1 MFSAFKR
8 SLSVRL
14 LAIFVV
20 AFLLLVILLRLG
32 VGHSL
37 KTQVLELQAQNMV
50 RIASAIYEPR
60 QQTINIERA
69 QKIAERSGL
78 DIHIFVGPDNE
89 QSWSST
95 GDIIEQNRF
104 EFELVAIDF
113 PVHRRKHHRHIKPEV
128 SVAKKGG
135 ERLYKVVMP
144 DVSILFNVKFYRY
157 TGLGLHWL
165 FIGLLFLGGLYWAI
179 RRLFSP
185 LKDINQVVSKVSQG
199 DFSARTVVKR
209 QDELGA
215 LAEQV
220 NQMAADIEQMLE
232 AKRGLLLAISHELR
246 TPITRAKVALEL
258 MQQSSHQTAVADD
271 IREMELIINELTEA
285 EKLGSHA
292 IISRQVVSL
301 NELVNQVINEYF
313 ADEEII
319 FVEHADSPFVNVDMV
334 RVKVLIKNLLQN
346 ALKYTPPGN
355 QPPQI
360 SVQLDEGSFNLCVK
374 DSGVGIEEGMI
385 DKVVEPF
392 YRVDPSRQRNTG
404 GFGLGLYLCKAIA
417 EAHNGSLKIQSE
429 IGVGTQ
435 ITANIG
441 LG

>member
-1 MFSAFKR
+1 M
-8 SLSVRL
+8 
-14 LAIFVV
+14 
-20 AFLLLVILLRLG
+20 
-32 VGHSL
+32 
-37 KTQVLELQAQNMV
+37 
-50 RIASAIYEPR
+50 
-60 QQTINIERA
+60 
-69 QKIAERSGL
+69 
-78 DIHIFVGPDNE
+78 
-89 QSWSST
+89 
-95 GDIIEQNRF
+95 
-104 EFELVAIDF
+104 
-113 PVHRRKHHRHIKPEV
+113 
-128 SVAKKGG
+128 
-135 ERLYKVVMP
+135 
-144 DVSILFNVKFYRY
+144 
-157 TGLGLHWL
+157 
-165 FIGLLFLGGLYWAI
+165 
-179 RRLFSP
+179 
-185 LKDINQVVSKVSQG
+185 
-199 DFSARTVVKR
+199 
-209 QDELGA
+209 
-215 LAEQV
+215 
-220 NQMAADIEQMLE
+220 
-232 AKRGLLLAISHELR
+232 
-246 TPITRAKVALEL
+246 
-258 MQQSSHQTAVADD
+258 
-271 IREMELIINELTEA
+271 
-285 EKLGSHA
+285 
-292 IISRQVVSL
+292 

-313 ADEEII
+313 ADEEIV